1 MYKKQIVVTLLT
13 LLIFVGSS
21 NANGKEINALDA
33 MNHLGKTANICGS
46 LAGIKDF
53 KSGIYLS
60 IDKPYPYESITFV
73 VWDDNINKI
82 TKEWGSFRG
91 LRGKTV
97 CAEGKIEAY
106 RNKPRISINSGYDF
120 YVKE

>member
-1 MYKKQIVVTLLT
+1 MFKKSKLLAVLTTLF
-13 LLIFVGSS
+13 IMG
-21 NANGKEINALDA
+21 NAQANEIEIKASDAL
-33 MNHLGKTANICGS
+33 NYLGKTAKVCGS
-46 LAGIKDF
+46 LAAIKDF

-60 IDKPYPYESITFV
+60 IDKPYPNESITFV

-97 CAEGKIEAY
+97 CAEGKVETY
-106 RNKPRISINSGYDF
+106 KNKARISINSGYDF
-120 YVKE
+120 YVK